1 MTGVQT
7 CALPIYD
14 VPIFNDNKMIDCE
27 ICPLAKQKRLP
38 FTPSSHI
45 SSHCFDLIHCDLWGP
60 FSTPTIDG
68 CKFFLTIVDD
78 CSRCTW
84 VYLLKHKSQTQAI
97 LEQFYLMIEAQFS
110 RKIKCIRTDNG
121 TEFIMSKFFFQKGT
135 CTI

>member
-1 MTGVQT
+1 MMLRGVIFISSFKYLCNFT
-7 CALPIYD
+7 LCLSFPSLFFLNFLIY
-14 VPIFNDNKMIDCE
+14 IYNSLNDNKMIDCE

-38 FTPSSHI
+38 FTPSSHV
-45 SSHCFDLIHCDLWGP
+45 SSHYFDLIHCDLWGP

-84 VYLLKHKSQTQAI
+84 VYLLKHKSQIQAI

-110 RKIKCIRTDNG
+110 
-121 TEFIMSKFFFQKGT
+121 
-135 CTI
+135 